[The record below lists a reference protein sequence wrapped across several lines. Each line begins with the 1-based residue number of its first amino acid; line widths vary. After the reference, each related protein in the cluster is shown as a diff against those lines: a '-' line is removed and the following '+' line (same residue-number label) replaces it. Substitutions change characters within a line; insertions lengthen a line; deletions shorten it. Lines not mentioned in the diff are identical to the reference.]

1 MALNLKDINFDIN
14 DNSGSFTNY
23 YKDVTVV
30 SISNGFTNSVG
41 TILGGMSQAIPSG
54 VPVLSLSIEKPLNFD
69 ERLLS
74 HNLMGKHIIQLS
86 GFSTDDYKSGDIIN
100 ASRIYLEAVMSE
112 YSISMSAGE
121 VPILSA
127 SFVGKTLERDSIEM
141 SYYEYSGEKEIP
153 KMDRVIPY
161 LDLFDDQYIYSI
173 TFSERKN
180 VAIRFPIKWN
190 ENNIIIQESP
200 LLTQQFSATGYASS
214 LKNFPLQSGIDII
227 DDYLK
232 TKNSELGFKIISED
246 LHFENKYY
254 IENSRLNNLSINAS
268 DADYL
273 QYSVEFMGARTK
285 V

>member
-69 ERLLS
+69 ERLLGN
-74 HNLMGKHIIQLS
+74 NLMGKHIIQLS
-86 GFSTDDYKSGDIIN
+86 GFSTDNYKSGDIIN

-112 YSISMSAGE
+112 YSISMTAGE
-121 VPILSA
+121 APILSA
-127 SFVGKTLERDSIEM
+127 SFVGKILERDSIEM
-141 SYYEYSGEKEIP
+141 SYYEYSGKKEMP

-214 LKNFPLQSGIDII
+214 LENFPLQSGIDII

-232 TKNSELGFKIISED
+232 TRNSELGFKIMSED
-246 LHFENKYY
+246 LHLENKYY